1 MSSRRT
7 PNAPSAQ
14 QAAPAVLSSY
24 AAPAPTPV
32 ASASPDAK
40 FTVHDVMAVAGMVAD
55 FMNDVEARSKL
66 REEKEAMISEL
77 ADNGYDLS
85 AEIGAFGFGHDDED
99 DDLDHLTSM
108 IAARLGVPT
117 EEINTTMKELLGKGL
132 GKLTAKGGSLARRAR
147 KNLGRASA
155 KDKLLIDLENAK
167 KQLKEEKKRKADF
180 EKNPPDDAITALEE
194 KIQKLEEQKAAGDAA
209 AEAEKAA
216 RKEARQ
222 ASARKEKEAR
232 KATQNAYQGTGDE

>member
-117 EEINTTMKELLGKGL
+117 EEISGLKSMLGKGL
-132 GKLTAKGGSLARRAR
+132 DKLTAKGGSLARRAR
-147 KNLGRASA
+147 KLTGRASA
-155 KDKLLIDLENAK
+155 KDKLLIELETARK
-167 KQLKEEKKRKADF
+167 KLKEEKKRKADF

-209 AEAEKAA
+209 AEEEKAA
-216 RKEARQ
+216 RQAARQ

>member
-132 GKLTAKGGSLARRAR
+132 GKLTCERWL
-147 KNLGRASA
+147 
-155 KDKLLIDLENAK
+155 
-167 KQLKEEKKRKADF
+167 
-180 EKNPPDDAITALEE
+180 
-194 KIQKLEEQKAAGDAA
+194 
-209 AEAEKAA
+209 
-216 RKEARQ
+216 
-222 ASARKEKEAR
+222 AR
-232 KATQNAYQGTGDE
+232 KACEEEFGPSERKGQALD

>member
-1 MSSRRT
+1 MRNVTMSSRRT
-7 PNAPSAQ
+7 SNAPSAQ

-85 AEIGAFGFGHDDED
+85 TDIGAFGFGHDDED

-117 EEINTTMKELLGKGL
+117 EEISVKVPKFLKS
-132 GKLTAKGGSLARRAR
+132 AGSMMAR
-147 KNLGRASA
+147 G
-155 KDKLLIDLENAK
+155 AK
-167 KQLKEEKKRKADF
+167 KAKRFAEMKK
-180 EKNPPDDAITALEE
+180 L
-194 KIQKLEEQKAAGDAA
+194 KLELADRERCERITGTKTIQQIKDRLAELQKNIRD
-209 AEAEKAA
+209 EKAA
-216 RKEARQ
+216 ATKRSLSKKKAKLVKQLSDTEERLEGEA
-222 ASARKEKEAR
+222 SE
-232 KATQNAYQGTGDE
+232 DEGMDA